1 MSCNNACLDQDP
13 LGVRQFAYPLAY
25 RGTPGATW
33 KADNTFPT
41 PSFWRQ
47 MDQPTLSGSHVRL
60 VPLSLD
66 HVPAL
71 CKVGLDPEIW
81 RWTPTNVDAAAGM
94 RAFVTEA
101 LAERD
106 AGRAVP
112 FAQTEAATGRVV
124 GSTRL
129 ANIDRRHRRA
139 EIGWTWIGR
148 AWQRTAINTEAKLLL
163 FTHAFEVMGCK
174 RVEIKTDALNTQSRR
189 AIARL
194 GAVQEGIFR
203 RHMITDSGRWRDTVY
218 FSVIDEE
225 WPAIRQRLTDRL
237 HAGDG
242 VQTPAHLHGS

>member
-1 MSCNNACLDQDP
+1 
-13 LGVRQFAYPLAY
+13 
-25 RGTPGATW
+25 
-33 KADNTFPT
+33 
-41 PSFWRQ
+41 

-71 CKVGLDPEIW
+71 CEAGLDPEIW
-81 RWTPTNVDAAAGM
+81 RWTPSKVDSPAGM

-106 AGRAVP
+106 AGRAIP
-112 FAQTEAATGRVV
+112 FAQVETATGRVA

-129 ANIDRRHRRA
+129 ANIDRTHCRA

-148 AWQRTAINTEAKLLL
+148 PWQRTAINTEAKLLL

-174 RVEIKTDALNTQSRR
+174 RVELKTDALNVPSRR

-203 RHMITDSGRWRDTVY
+203 RHMITDSGRSRDTVY

-225 WPAIRQRLTDRL
+225 WPAVRQRLKDRL
-237 HAGDG
+237 HDG
-242 VQTPAHLHGS
+242 LDLQQRARPHGG